1 MKNALDTFLHDNVAL
16 VTGAGSGIGRAT
28 AEKLAAVGARVGL
41 FGRTRDELRDT
52 ADAIAKNGGNAL
64 VLEGDV
70 TRADQL
76 DDAVGALE
84 REWGR
89 LDVLVCNAGINGKWA
104 PLEEME
110 ESDWDETIDINL
122 KGTFLSVRAALP
134 LLRRNGGSVT
144 IVSSVNGTRMFSN
157 AGASAYATS
166 KAGQVA
172 FARMMALELARLRVR
187 GRVPGRRDPHDR
199 RLTRHGRASRRCDRL
214 PVEPS
219 RLPHNRRG
227 AVHRRCA
234 IVAPRMT
241 EPRRDSRERTPSC
254 IRSLDAR
261 PSRSGDDPPSL
272 PPTTNTPPP
281 ASTQ

>member
-1 MKNALDTFLHDNVAL
+1 MKNVLDTFLHDNVAL

-41 FGRTRDELRDT
+41 FGRTHDELRDT

-70 TRADQL
+70 THADQL
-76 DDAVGALE
+76 DNAVGAIE

-104 PLEEME
+104 PLEELE
-110 ESDWDETIDINL
+110 ESDWDKTIDINL
-122 KGTFLSVRAALP
+122 KGTFLTVRAALP

-187 GRVPGRRDPHDR
+187 VNTVCPGAIETAIDDNTQAQHTDELRPEVEFPEGKIPITGGSPGTVEQVAAAI
-199 RLTRHGRASRRCDRL
+199 LFLSSPAAS
-214 PVEPS
+214 
-219 RLPHNRRG
+219 HITG
-227 AVHRRCA
+227 AELFIDGA
-234 IVAPRMT
+234 Q
-241 EPRRDSRERTPSC
+241 
-254 IRSLDAR
+254 SLLQ
-261 PSRSGDDPPSL
+261 G
-272 PPTTNTPPP
+272 
-281 ASTQ
+281 